1 MKKGRESPKLIL
13 IKNYK
18 SGIEFIFIIGS
29 IESVLEDG
37 MPPLGL
43 EPRCS
48 STAS

>member
-1 MKKGRESPKLIL
+1 MKLKARVSKVYTEIQ
-13 IKNYK
+13 
-18 SGIEFIFIIGS
+18 FIIGLF
-29 IESVLEDG
+29 VCLLEDA

>member
-1 MKKGRESPKLIL
+1 
-13 IKNYK
+13 
-18 SGIEFIFIIGS
+18 
-29 IESVLEDG
+29 

>member
-1 MKKGRESPKLIL
+1 MI
-13 IKNYK
+13 IK
-18 SGIEFIFIIGS
+18 SFF
-29 IESVLEDG
+29 

>member
-1 MKKGRESPKLIL
+1 MKKARVSDFMEW
-13 IKNYK
+13 K
-18 SGIEFIFIIGS
+18 SGIKFIIGLILS
-29 IESVLEDG
+29 LLEDT

>member
-1 MKKGRESPKLIL
+1 MEW
-13 IKNYK
+13 K
-18 SGIEFIFIIGS
+18 SGIEFIIGS
-29 IESVLEDG
+29 IVSFLEDG